1 MNNVKTSLTFFIQ
14 GMKKVSAQN
23 GMRKNI
29 IKQVMTISDEQYDN
43 LTSENSRL
51 YSIQP
56 SKWKKMTKNQRFRA
70 HLEAMKNDLLA
81 FKCEYELNNKNYTV

>member
-1 MNNVKTSLTFFIQ
+1 MNNIKTSLTFFIQ

-29 IKQVMTISDEQYDN
+29 IKQVVTISDEQYDN

-56 SKWKKMTKNQRFRA
+56 SKWKKMTRNQRFRA
-70 HLEAMKNDLLA
+70 HLEAMKNDLRA
-81 FKCEYELNNKNYTV
+81 FKCTYELNNKSYTV